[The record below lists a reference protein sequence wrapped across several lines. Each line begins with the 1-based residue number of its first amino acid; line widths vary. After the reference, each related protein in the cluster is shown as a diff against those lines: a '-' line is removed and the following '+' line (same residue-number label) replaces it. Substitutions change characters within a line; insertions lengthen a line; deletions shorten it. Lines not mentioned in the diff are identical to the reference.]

1 MMKSV
6 MGALVVCGA
15 LVAGSAFAEC
25 DATQEKMVGKA
36 IADAVAAETGK
47 AAPAHKEIVDLDR
60 CEGGSSHFDTRFKYK
75 AVMADGKV
83 AWIEGRARGTNDRIE
98 DIRYTRASTELAAF
112 AQGAMVAA
120 R

>member
-1 MMKSV
+1 MKTLV
-6 MGALVVCGA
+6 LGALAVCGVMA
-15 LVAGSAFAEC
+15 AGSAFAEC

-36 IADAVAAETGK
+36 IADVVASETGK
-47 AAPAHKEIVDLDR
+47 VAPAQKEVVDLDR

-83 AWIEGRARGTNDRIE
+83 AWIEGRARGTDDRIE